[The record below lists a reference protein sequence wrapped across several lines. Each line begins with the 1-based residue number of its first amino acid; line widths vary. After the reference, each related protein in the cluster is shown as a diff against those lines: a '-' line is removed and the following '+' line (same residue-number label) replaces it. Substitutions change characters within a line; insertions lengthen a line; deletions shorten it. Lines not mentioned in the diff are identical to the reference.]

1 MNDRSVA
8 ALGAPDLFKERWA
21 LVAAGTMDDH
31 NACTIGWGSLGTLWG
46 RRTVTVYVY
55 PSRRTF
61 DYLRARDTF
70 TVSFFPPAFKKALGV
85 MGTLSGRDGDKEAA
99 AGLTP
104 VPFGE
109 SVTFREAGI
118 TLLCRKLYQHAFS
131 KEDLAPEIADY
142 YKASPKV
149 FPPDGNGEWRA
160 HWAFVGEVMEIREA

>member
-1 MNDRSVA
+1 MNDRSFA

-21 LVAAGTMDDH
+21 LVTAGTMDDH

-85 MGTLSGRDGDKEAA
+85 MGTLSDLK
-99 AGLTP
+99 
-104 VPFGE
+104 
-109 SVTFREAGI
+109 SV
-118 TLLCRKLYQHAFS
+118 LS
-131 KEDLAPEIADY
+131 
-142 YKASPKV
+142 
-149 FPPDGNGEWRA
+149 
-160 HWAFVGEVMEIREA
+160 